1 MRLPGESY
9 KARKIAILVYLGCLV
24 IMLQGCGTV
33 RSRHPVP
40 PVLQDEAKVT
50 GMPDIR
56 GYADS
61 PDDSMFKSAVES
73 IRQELAAQPGKPAG
87 AFLTETADILAI
99 SGGGADGAFG
109 AGLLCGWT
117 EHGDRPRFKLV
128 TGISTGSLI
137 APFAF
142 VGPEYDQRLKEVYTT
157 ITTKNI
163 YRLRSL
169 LKMLRSDSIAD
180 TWPLAE
186 LATKYM
192 DDNML
197 RAIAVEHQKGR
208 RLFVGTTNLDAQRL
222 TIWDMGAI
230 ATIGT
235 PEAFKLFRRI
245 LLASA
250 AIPVMFPPIY
260 LDVEAGGKKYDELH
274 VDGGAVAEVI
284 TYEFTFRPIAV
295 KDAARGKDAKPR
307 PARMYIIRNSKTKPE
322 WGVTE
327 AGLKGITERALN
339 TIIKYQGIGDLYR
352 IFAMS
357 KLDGVDFN
365 LAVIPGDFNVERKEE
380 FDRNYMN
387 QLFNLGFDLG
397 KRGYP
402 WMKYPPGLQRALEA
416 KRDIPSGKAILQKL
430 RNIKKNECQY
440 QRGKADEESGS

>member
-1 MRLPGESY
+1 
-9 KARKIAILVYLGCLV
+9 
-24 IMLQGCGTV
+24 MLF
-33 RSRHPVP
+33 RS
-40 PVLQDEAKVT
+40 
-50 GMPDIR
+50 
-56 GYADS
+56 
-61 PDDSMFKSAVES
+61 FKM
-73 IRQELAAQPGKPAG
+73 
-87 AFLTETADILAI
+87 
-99 SGGGADGAFG
+99 
-109 AGLLCGWT
+109 
-117 EHGDRPRFKLV
+117 V

-142 VGPEYDQRLKEVYTT
+142 LGPEYDQPLKEVYTT

-163 YRLRSL
+163 YTVRSL

-197 RAIAVEHQKGR
+197 QAIAAEHRKGR
-208 RLFVGTTNLDAQRL
+208 RLFVGTTNLDTQRL

-230 ATIGT
+230 AAIGT

-260 LDVEAGGKKYDELH
+260 LEVEAGGNKYDEVH

-284 TYEFTFRPIAV
+284 TYEFSFRPLAV
-295 KDAARGKDAKPR
+295 KDEARGKDAKPR
-307 PARMYIIRNSKTKPE
+307 PARMFIIRNSKTKPE
-322 WGVTE
+322 WGMTE

-352 IFAMS
+352 IYALS

-365 LAVIPGDFNVERKEE
+365 LAVIHGDFNVERQEE

-387 QLFNLGFDLG
+387 QLFNLGVDLG

-402 WMKYPPGLQRALEA
+402 WMRYPPVLQRAVEA
-416 KRDIPSGKAILQKL
+416 EKGIPSGKNSIRK
-430 RNIKKNECQY
+430 
-440 QRGKADEESGS
+440 